1 MRILRTGYKLA
12 PAMAAA
18 FLVLTLTSCGSGSG
32 SGETAATGTTAAEAA
47 DTNQKAT
54 EKTAAP
60 AGESVKTGVMD
71 QLRKTREIKELP
83 YKPAAVTKFVSC
95 MANVLVKYSNKKDLQ
110 AFAHG
115 SLDLESIRQTDKAA
129 ADKAGFKCTEV
140 VSKDDLKQ

>member
-1 MRILRTGYKLA
+1 MRILRTGYTLA

-32 SGETAATGTTAAEAA
+32 ETIATGTTAPEAA

-54 EKTAAP
+54 GKTAAP
-60 AGESVKTGVMD
+60 AGESGVKTGVMD
-71 QLRKTREIKELP
+71 QLRKSREIKELP

-95 MANVLVKYSNKKDLQ
+95 MADVLVKYSNKKDLR
-110 AFAHG
+110 AYADG

-129 ADKAGFKCTEV
+129 ADKAGFKCSDV
-140 VSKDDLKQ
+140 VTKDDLKQ